1 MKKGRTKFM
10 FKKRF
15 QNRLLPKFKNISG
28 KKIKIKI
35 EAQKLTTMPRFTSER
50 AA

>member
-1 MKKGRTKFM
+1 M
-10 FKKRF
+10 FKKDSRIGIAKIQEYF
-15 QNRLLPKFKNISG
+15 W
-28 KKIKIKI
+28 KKKLKKKI